1 MQARWSVALSG
12 GRGRFEQKN
21 RTHMHQYL
29 AARAVC
35 TWGRSYCWVPPLAG
49 ASLRQVPASPYDEV
63 AMPSRSCARKP
74 RLLLFLGGRLLR
86 NLLRCR
92 RGLLGFLR
100 HVVLVLLGPGEFT
113 RVVDRRARH
122 QANIRLAKLIPHRAV
137 ALPLNVERT
146 DDGHDGASHKPR
158 ITRRDPATIGAIG
171 S

>member
-1 MQARWSVALSG
+1 
-12 GRGRFEQKN
+12 
-21 RTHMHQYL
+21 MHQYL

-35 TWGRSYCWVPPLAG
+35 TWGRSYGLVPHLTFSG
-49 ASLRQVPASPYDEV
+49 GSLRRVRHHLYSDITFIMRLRCRRDPVYGA
-63 AMPSRSCARKP
+63 A
-74 RLLLFLGGRLLR
+74 RLLLFLGSRLLCDLFGR
-86 NLLRCR
+86 RRRLLCLLR
-92 RGLLGFLR
+92 FLR